1 MRRIRTRP
9 KLAVRA
15 TSTFTVR
22 PWLTPFSHLAVSTA
36 MHTRSRRPTADLPEL
51 APEVTLVDA
60 DDELG
65 VTPVQALLLDRVLGG
80 DGPGFWVDGANG
92 ANTTRLR
99 EVAPADRVLDRIEV
113 ARGFTVHQHTA
124 LLDRLAGRVAAR
136 AVPSVVVA
144 TGLDEMYRAAD
155 VDGELAARMFVRAIA
170 SVARVARVHDVPVIV
185 TRCRED
191 DFSRPLRHAAAT
203 RLRCRATPFG
213 PRFEDAE
220 GDAETLVYHT
230 DDGWLQT
237 TLTYWREV
245 LEHRARMHGASTIER
260 TTAAPGVR

>member
-1 MRRIRTRP
+1 
-9 KLAVRA
+9 
-15 TSTFTVR
+15 
-22 PWLTPFSHLAVSTA
+22 

-51 APEVTLVDA
+51 APEVTLVDV

-80 DGPGFWVDGANG
+80 DDPAFWVDGANS

-99 EVAPADRVLDRIEV
+99 ELAPADRVLDRIEV
-113 ARGFTVHQHTA
+113 ARGFTAHQHTA
-124 LLDRLAGRVAAR
+124 LLDRLAGRLAAR
-136 AVPSVVVA
+136 ETPSVVVA
-144 TGLDEMYRAAD
+144 TGLDGMYRAAD
-155 VDGELAARMFVRAIA
+155 VDGELAERMFVRAVA
-170 SVARVARVHDVPVIV
+170 SVARVARVHDVPVVV
-185 TRCRED
+185 TRRRED
-191 DFSRPLRHAAAT
+191 DFSRPLRRAAAT
-203 RLRCRATPFG
+203 CLQCRATPFG

-245 LEHRARMHGASTIER
+245 LEHRARMHEASALER
-260 TTAAPGVR
+260 TPVTSGLR